1 MALAVPV
8 LGATSAAAATE
19 VGFDNVVNGY
29 YHTCAIT
36 PSGTVKCWGLN
47 DTGQLS
53 SAAGGATSTNVP
65 VQVPG
70 LTNVVDLA
78 LGHNHTCAL
87 TRPGRCTAGEQQ
99 LRVSWARPASTSPS
113 WSPAAAS
120 TARRFR
126 SPPVSTSPAP

>member
-19 VGFDNVVNGY
+19 VGFDNVVTGY

-87 TRPGRCTAGEQQ
+87 TETRQVYCWGSNNSGQLGKAG
-99 LRVSWARPASTSPS
+99 ASTSTPG
-113 WSPAAAS
+113 
-120 TARRFR
+120 RRQQHR
-126 SPPVSTSPAP
+126 RQDGSDHRR